1 VRHRYDRG
9 VPRIAPSIL
18 SADFACLAESVAAV
32 APETDLL
39 HVDVMDGH
47 FVPNLTIGPAV
58 VKSLRRRTDLY
69 FDCHLMVDNPGEFLD
84 DFAAAGANGC
94 SVHVELDEV
103 EPLFGEMRRLGLDV
117 GLAVNPETPVEA
129 ALPYLAHID
138 LLLMMTVHPGF
149 GGQEFIA
156 DVMDKV
162 KVARA
167 EIDRRDLKIA
177 LQVDGGINEE
187 TAPIAAAAGADVFV
201 AGSAIFHADNPLKAA
216 KRIRKAVA

>member
-1 VRHRYDRG
+1 V
-9 VPRIAPSIL
+9 I
-18 SADFACLAESVAAV
+18 
-32 APETDLL
+32 
-39 HVDVMDGH
+39 
-47 FVPNLTIGPAV
+47 
-58 VKSLRRRTDLY
+58 KSLRQRTDLY
-69 FDCHLMVDNPGEFLD
+69 FDCHLMVDNPGDFLD
-84 DFAAAGANGC
+84 DFVAAGANGC
-94 SVHVELDEV
+94 TVHVELADV
-103 EPLFGEMRRLGLDV
+103 VPLFGEMRRLGLDV

-129 ALPYLAHID
+129 CLPHLPHID

-149 GGQEFIA
+149 GGQSFIP

-162 KVARA
+162 KIARQ

-201 AGSAIFHADNPLKAA
+201 AGSAIFHADDPLKAA